1 MVEVGYGGA
10 TRARGVTDT
19 QLQGG
24 SKLVDTGEKGVRDRA
39 REAKRYREAAELA
52 LDQLQWAINYLY
64 RIRKF
69 TIAERL
75 ERNREHILG
84 ELRTGR

>member
-1 MVEVGYGGA
+1 
-10 TRARGVTDT
+10 VTDT

-64 RIRKF
+64 RIRKS
-69 TIAERL
+69 TIAKGL

-84 ELRTGR
+84 ELRPGR